1 MSIGLD
7 HFDMSRWSRIGFRF
21 HAWSERALARLGGPL
36 PVILAIV
43 LMTGVAGLWLLLPAS
58 DSDGADGYAVA
69 ETTPG
74 AVRPSAAPDDADTA
88 VASVTQ
94 SIPAAPMAATGQQQ
108 AALAEPPP
116 AAKLRILG
124 QSWQRAGLGS
134 DAQATFTLRND
145 NAYAVKDV
153 EIGCAFARRDGT
165 HLTSRKRIIPV
176 MVDSKA
182 RKRFTRLHVGFVN
195 VHASRINCS
204 VITANRV

>member
-1 MSIGLD
+1 MKTRPVGQTDLQI
-7 HFDMSRWSRIGFRF
+7 
-21 HAWSERALARLGGPL
+21 SEISFGCAPLGNLYRAY
-36 PVILAIV
+36 
-43 LMTGVAGLWLLLPAS
+43 S
-58 DSDGADGYAVA
+58 D
-69 ETTPG
+69 T
-74 AVRPSAAPDDADTA
+74 
-88 VASVTQ
+88 
-94 SIPAAPMAATGQQQ
+94 
-108 AALAEPPP
+108 
-116 AAKLRILG
+116 
-124 QSWQRAGLGS
+124 